1 MDRLSSLLQH
11 FEIKSKVFGYGT
23 LCGEFAFF
31 VEPGMGHIHIIK
43 KAPLEIIFNG
53 KKPMLVTEP
62 SLVFFPKPTPHSFKP
77 LKDDGADM
85 VCALVSIGNG
95 VQNPLT
101 LGLPETLVIP
111 ISKLIDF
118 EKIFDLIYQEAFN
131 DRDGKQYALDN
142 LMDYLILRMYRFA
155 IQENLIASSAI
166 AGLAAPK
173 IIKAINAI
181 HQNPGKNWNL
191 NTLASEAGMSRAR
204 FAEYFKEKV
213 GITPINYLTEFRM
226 NLAIRYLKQGKS
238 IKSLHRELGYSSAS
252 SFARVFMQK
261 TGVSPKKWLE
271 NNSVPF

>member
-11 FEIKSKVFGYGT
+11 FEIKTKVFSYGT
-23 LCGEFAFF
+23 LCGEFAFDI
-31 VEPGMGHIHIIK
+31 EPGMGHIHIIK

-53 KKPMLVTEP
+53 KKPMLVAEP
-62 SLVFFPKPTPHSFKP
+62 SIVFFPRPTAHSFKS

-111 ISKLIDF
+111 ISKLTDF
-118 EKIFDLIYQEAFN
+118 EKIFDLIYQEAFD
-131 DRDGKQYALDN
+131 DRCGKQHAIDH

-166 AGLAAPK
+166 AGLADPK
-173 IIKAINAI
+173 ITKAVNAI
-181 HQNPGKNWNL
+181 HQNPGKSWSL
-191 NTLASEAGMSRAR
+191 DTLASEAGMSRAR

-213 GITPINYLTEFRM
+213 GIAPINYLTELRM
-226 NLAIRYLKQGKS
+226 NLAIRHLQQGKS

-252 SFARVFMQK
+252 SFTRVFLQRI
-261 TGVSPKKWLE
+261 GVSPKKWLK
-271 NNSVPF
+271 NNSAL